1 MYWSCAVEEWRLKPT
16 HTYPLDGETLGS
28 LSTRL
33 SPFGRSLALALL
45 YTYAHHCIDEGQ
57 YHEAQRK
64 WRAAQILSRQLGS
77 VLSTIGSMH
86 ASPTPR

>member
-1 MYWSCAVEEWRLKPT
+1 MEEWRLKPT

-33 SPFGRSLALALL
+33 SPLGRSLALALL
-45 YTYAHHCIDEGQ
+45 YTYAHHCTDEGQ
-57 YHEAQRK
+57 YHETQRK
-64 WRAAQILSRQLGS
+64 WKAAHILSRQLDS
-77 VLSTIGSMH
+77 VLSTICSMH